1 MGGEWV
7 VRESRGEGRGGKSR
21 DKMTRFFLTGP
32 IGRASVVLGPTW
44 SLWPP
49 YRWSVFRAILHGSQY
64 IQGRERE
71 SVSLSSHANLFCI
84 LRTHTKKRFIKK
96 QMCSPAVEDT
106 ALMPVPRAC
115 AALKRDL

>member
-1 MGGEWV
+1 MKRDEERGGGENGRGV
-7 VRESRGEGRGGKSR
+7 GGKGEQRGGEGRGGKSR
-21 DKMTRFFLTGP
+21 DKMTRFFLKGP

-64 IQGRERE
+64 IQGREIE

-84 LRTHTKKRFIKK
+84 LRTHQKKD
-96 QMCSPAVEDT
+96 S
-106 ALMPVPRAC
+106 
-115 AALKRDL
+115 